1 MSPATWDYFRSFFY
15 SNTTVSPIDLEGNL
29 TAGKYKC
36 CYEDVIKTAQ
46 RITSSEDVQKVL
58 SQPFGNYVQKIQE
71 NQEIEERIKV
81 LKEHGFKFPYSTN
94 VIIDDESFSRAG
106 IKTVPDYSVREH
118 GEPVP
123 YYSVCEHEGLDGWI
137 IKSGVPRIPEDLINA
152 MYLFPQYDHNE
163 FAISTQHDSLLRF
176 EMRDRLRQAAQRR
189 GIDLVMPEEYAI
201 PYLTI
206 DSTGTD
212 VTKQYFVLSKKLDV
226 LSSEETVKAL
236 KNEEL
241 QKCYASNV
249 IALIEETGYTDI
261 SIDNIRLT
269 QKNEITILD
278 TKPVGLLTKRGNELY
293 PKGSSL
299 EKHVRIGL
307 FNLKEFAELAALNI
321 VAEQA
326 EQHYYAALKSVSIT
340 KIALTALS
348 CLIPLALLIST
359 IVYPNLLNQ
368 VLTQHQILAVQMT
381 LGSLTPLVPIVLL
394 IISAV
399 KCRSIYNEA
408 KELKEKDSGFF
419 TKNRAL
425 KNSNSLEFKHRFV
438 EHQKDIISL
447 SRRFFRRIEGIPF
460 QSFYHRP

>member
-1 MSPATWDYFRSFFY
+1 MFPLSTPSTWEYFRSFFY

-29 TAGKYKC
+29 TIGKYKC
-36 CYEDVIKTAQ
+36 PDDWVIQRAQTITCYN
-46 RITSSEDVQKVL
+46 EDVQKVL
-58 SQPFGNYVQKIQE
+58 SETLTYEPE
-71 NQEIEERIKV
+71 EIKKRGEV
-81 LKEHGFKFPYSTN
+81 LKKHGFKLLSSKLLFNNSLEDLE
-94 VIIDDESFSRAG
+94 II
-106 IKTVPDYSVREH
+106 
-118 GEPVP
+118 P

-137 IKSGVPRIPEDLINA
+137 IKSGARRISEDLIPPLLAN
-152 MYLFPQYDHNE
+152 DHNE

-278 TKPVGLLTKRGNELY
+278 TKPVGLLTKRGNVY
-293 PKGSSL
+293 PKGGSL

-307 FNLKEFAELAALNI
+307 FNLKKFAEFNNLDI

-326 EQHYYAALKSVSIT
+326 RQHYYAALKSVSIT

-460 QSFYHRP
+460 QSVHSE